1 MAKMTY
7 ANAIDVMVSL
17 ANGKAVEDAVKDEAV
32 GRMADLKDQ
41 LAKRNGSGKSGPTKH
56 QKEVAEV
63 VDKIYNRFV
72 EQGDGMTATEISKEF
87 NLSVHEASA
96 YVKKL
101 IDGGKVERRKEG
113 KATRY
118 YLI

>member
-1 MAKMTY
+1 MTKMTY
-7 ANAIDVMVSL
+7 AVAIDMML
-17 ANGKAVEDAVKDEAV
+17 AIADGKPVEDAVKVEAV
-32 GRMADLKDQ
+32 ARMADLKDQ

-101 IDGGKVERRKEG
+101 FDGGMVERRKEG